1 MVEKEE
7 GVSCMWR
14 KPHFTELSL
23 CAEVTAYVYTA

>member
-1 MVEKEE
+1 MADGKE

-14 KPHFTELSL
+14 KPQFTELSL